1 MGRKNVALPY
11 QLLDG
16 ESMGASFTSA
26 ATNVTY
32 TDVVG
37 YQLTWTGTPTGTF
50 DIEATVDGTNWEA
63 LTLSPA
69 PQATGAA
76 GGTLISLNQIPY
88 AQVRLKYTRTS
99 GTGSLSAWVM
109 TKTLSA

>member
-1 MGRKNVALPY
+1 MGRKQVSLPY
-11 QLLDG
+11 QLLNG

-37 YQLTWTGTPTGTF
+37 YQLKWTGTPTGTF
-50 DIEATVDGTNWEA
+50 DVEATVDGSNWEA

-69 PQATGAA
+69 PQATGGA

-109 TKTLSA
+109 TKTISA

>member
-1 MGRKNVALPY
+1 MARKNVALPY

-16 ESMGASFTSA
+16 ESMGASITSA

-37 YQLTWTGTPTGTF
+37 YQLKWTGTPTGTF
-50 DIEATVDGTNWEA
+50 DVEATVDGTNWEA

-76 GGTLISLNQIPY
+76 GGTLINLNQVPY

-99 GTGSLSAWVM
+99 GTGNLTAWVM